1 MMIEDELRDLGYS
14 SFEIACTEG
23 EALEAAAR
31 NAPDLV
37 TSDGLLVG
45 ESGPAAVRR
54 IRASL
59 EVPLIF
65 ITGDPA
71 RARDC
76 VPGAPILKAVLGT
89 ATCCCGPAGK
99 NAIFKRSA
107 VRELTAPVSRAAG
120 AALCV
125 RNIT

>member
-76 VPGAPILKAVLGT
+76 VPGAPIVEKPFLAQQLVAAVQQART
-89 ATCCCGPAGK
+89 Q
-99 NAIFKRSA
+99 F
-107 VRELTAPVSRAAG
+107 SRGRPCA
-120 AALCV
+120 
-125 RNIT
+125 N